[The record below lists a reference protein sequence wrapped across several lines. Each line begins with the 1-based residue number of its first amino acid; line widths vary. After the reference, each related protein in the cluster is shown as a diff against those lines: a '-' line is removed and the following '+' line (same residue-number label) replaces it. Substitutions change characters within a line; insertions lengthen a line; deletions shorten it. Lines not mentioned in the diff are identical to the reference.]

1 MSSIKMD
8 FYLTETQKQVKQ
20 LARDFAEKE
29 IAPFVRKYDEK
40 GEFPFEIM
48 KKLGEIGFLG
58 ITFPEEYGGSG
69 LKYLDYVVIIE
80 EISRVDPSIGL
91 SVAAHNGLCTNHI
104 YCFGDENQKR
114 KYLPELCT
122 GKKIGAWALT
132 EPQAGSDAANLLTTA
147 VKENSYYILN
157 GNKVFTTHGSVGD
170 VIVVMAVTDKTK
182 GKNGISS
189 FIVEKGYDGLI
200 VGKKEDKLGMR
211 ASDTCSL
218 IFDNCK
224 VPVENLIGEEG
235 QGYKQAME
243 ILAGGRIAIAALSVG
258 LAQGAFEL
266 SLKYSKERK
275 AFGKYIAEFQAI
287 QWKLADMATQIESA
301 RLLTYKAAYLK
312 DQGKDYSLY
321 ASMAKYFASE
331 VAVKCAIEAV
341 QIYGGYGYIKE
352 YPVEKFYRDAKLLTI
367 GEGTSEIQKII
378 IANKILK
385 EMAPID

>member
-1 MSSIKMD
+1 MD
-8 FYLTETQKQVKQ
+8 FYLTETQRQVKQ

-147 VKENSYYILN
+147 VKENNHYILN

-224 VPVENLIGEEG
+224 VPAENLIGEEG

-243 ILAGGRIAIAALSVG
+243 ILSGGRIGIAALSVG

-266 SLKYSKERK
+266 SLKYAKERK

>member
-1 MSSIKMD
+1 MD

-29 IAPFVRKYDEK
+29 IAPYVRKYDEK

-69 LKYLDYVVIIE
+69 LSYLDYVVIVE
-80 EISRVDPSIGL
+80 EISRIDPSIGL

-147 VKENSYYILN
+147 VKENSCYILN
-157 GNKVFTTHGSVGD
+157 GNKAFTTHGSVGD

-189 FIVEKGYDGLI
+189 FIVEKGYDGII

-243 ILAGGRIAIAALSVG
+243 ILAGGRIGIAALSVG

-266 SLKYSKERK
+266 SLKYAKERK

-312 DQGKDYSLY
+312 DQGKDYSLH

-331 VAVKCAIEAV
+331 VAVRCAIEAV

-385 EMAPID
+385 EMVQID

>member
-1 MSSIKMD
+1 MD

-147 VKENSYYILN
+147 VKENNHYILN

-224 VPVENLIGEEG
+224 VP
-235 QGYKQAME
+235 
-243 ILAGGRIAIAALSVG
+243 AL
-258 LAQGAFEL
+258 
-266 SLKYSKERK
+266 
-275 AFGKYIAEFQAI
+275 
-287 QWKLADMATQIESA
+287 
-301 RLLTYKAAYLK
+301 
-312 DQGKDYSLY
+312 
-321 ASMAKYFASE
+321 
-331 VAVKCAIEAV
+331 
-341 QIYGGYGYIKE
+341 
-352 YPVEKFYRDAKLLTI
+352 
-367 GEGTSEIQKII
+367 KI
-378 IANKILK
+378 
-385 EMAPID
+385 

>member
-1 MSSIKMD
+1 MD

-48 KKLGEIGFLG
+48 RKLGEIGFLG
-58 ITFPEEYGGSG
+58 IIFPEEYGGSG
-69 LKYLDYVVIIE
+69 LTYLDYVVIIE

-114 KYLPELCT
+114 RYLPELCT
-122 GKKIGAWALT
+122 GEKIGAWALT

-147 VKENSYYILN
+147 VKENDYYILN

-170 VIVVMAVTDKTK
+170 VIIVMAVTDKTK
-182 GKNGISS
+182 GRHGISS
-189 FIVEKGYDGLI
+189 FIVEKSYDGLI

-224 VPVENLIGEEG
+224 VPAENLIGGEG

-243 ILAGGRIAIAALSVG
+243 VLAGGRIGIAALSVG

-266 SLKYSKERK
+266 SLKYAKERK

-331 VAVKCAIEAV
+331 VAVRCAIEAV

-385 EMAPID
+385 EMVTVD

>member
-1 MSSIKMD
+1 MD

-147 VKENSYYILN
+147 VKENNYYILN

-224 VPVENLIGEEG
+224 VPVENLIGGEG

-243 ILAGGRIAIAALSVG
+243 ILAGGRIGIAALSVG

-266 SLKYSKERK
+266 SFKIFK
-275 AFGKYIAEFQAI
+275 GKKSVWQVY
-287 QWKLADMATQIESA
+287 
-301 RLLTYKAAYLK
+301 
-312 DQGKDYSLY
+312 
-321 ASMAKYFASE
+321 
-331 VAVKCAIEAV
+331 C
-341 QIYGGYGYIKE
+341 
-352 YPVEKFYRDAKLLTI
+352 
-367 GEGTSEIQKII
+367 
-378 IANKILK
+378 
-385 EMAPID
+385 

>member
-1 MSSIKMD
+1 MD

-147 VKENSYYILN
+147 VKENNHYILN

-243 ILAGGRIAIAALSVG
+243 ILAGGRIGIAALSVG

-301 RLLTYKAAYLK
+301 RLLTYKAACLK
-312 DQGKDYSLY
+312 DQGKDYSLH

>member
-1 MSSIKMD
+1 MD

-224 VPVENLIGEEG
+224 VPVENLIGGEG

-243 ILAGGRIAIAALSVG
+243 ILAGGRIGIAALSVG

>member
-1 MSSIKMD
+1 MD

-20 LARDFAEKE
+20 LARDFAENE
-29 IAPFVRKYDEK
+29 IAPNVKKFDQS
-40 GEFPFEIM
+40 GEFPIELM

-58 ITFPEEYGGSG
+58 ITFPEKYGGAG
-69 LKYLDYVVIIE
+69 LSYLDYVVIIE

-91 SVAAHNGLCTNHI
+91 SVSAHNGLCTNHI
-104 YCFGDENQKR
+104 FMFGSEEQKE
-114 KYLPELCT
+114 KYLPDLCT

-147 VKENSYYILN
+147 VKENNFYVIN
-157 GNKVFTTHGSVGD
+157 GNKIFTTHGGSAE
-170 VIVVMAVTDKTK
+170 VIVVMAVTDKSK
-182 GKNGISS
+182 GKNGISA
-189 FIVEKGYDGLI
+189 FIVERDYEGLI

-211 ASDTCSL
+211 ASETCSL
-218 IFDNCK
+218 AFDNCK

-243 ILAGGRIAIAALSVG
+243 ILAGGRIGIAALSVG
-258 LAQGAFEL
+258 LAQGALEL
-266 SLKYSKERK
+266 SLKYAKERK

-287 QWKLADMATQIESA
+287 QWKLADMATQIEAA

-321 ASMAKYFASE
+321 ASMAKYYASE
-331 VAVKCAIEAV
+331 VAVKCANEAV
-341 QIYGGYGYIKE
+341 QIFGGYGYVKE
-352 YPVEKFYRDAKLLTI
+352 YPVEKLYRDAKLLTI

-378 IANKILK
+378 IANKILR
-385 EMAPID
+385 ELSHFD

>member
-1 MSSIKMD
+1 MD

-224 VPVENLIGEEG
+224 VPAENLIGEEG

-243 ILAGGRIAIAALSVG
+243 ILAGGRIGIAALSVG

>member
-1 MSSIKMD
+1 MD

-80 EISRVDPSIGL
+80 EISRVDPSVGL

-147 VKENSYYILN
+147 VKENNHYILN

-243 ILAGGRIAIAALSVG
+243 ILAGGRIGIAALSVG

-312 DQGKDYSLY
+312 DQGKDYSLH

>member
-1 MSSIKMD
+1 MD

-48 KKLGEIGFLG
+48 RKLGEIGFLG
-58 ITFPEEYGGSG
+58 IIFPEEYGGSG
-69 LKYLDYVVIIE
+69 LTYLDYVVIIE

-114 KYLPELCT
+114 RYLPELCT
-122 GKKIGAWALT
+122 GEKIGAWALT

-147 VKENSYYILN
+147 VKENDYYILN

-170 VIVVMAVTDKTK
+170 VIIVMAVTDKTK
-182 GKNGISS
+182 GRHGISS
-189 FIVEKGYDGLI
+189 FIVEKSYDGLI

-224 VPVENLIGEEG
+224 VPAENLIGGEG

-243 ILAGGRIAIAALSVG
+243 VLAGGRIGIAALSVG

-266 SLKYSKERK
+266 SLKYAKERK

-385 EMAPID
+385 EMVTVD

>member
-1 MSSIKMD
+1 MD

-147 VKENSYYILN
+147 VKENNHYILN

-170 VIVVMAVTDKTK
+170 VVVVMAVTDKTK

-266 SLKYSKERK
+266 SLKYAKERK

-385 EMAPID
+385 EVAPID

>member
-1 MSSIKMD
+1 MD
-8 FYLTETQKQVKQ
+8 FYLTETQRQVKQ

-243 ILAGGRIAIAALSVG
+243 ILAGGRIGIAALSVG

-266 SLKYSKERK
+266 SLKYAKERK

-312 DQGKDYSLY
+312 EQGKDYSLY

>member
-1 MSSIKMD
+1 MD

-147 VKENSYYILN
+147 VKENNHYILN

-243 ILAGGRIAIAALSVG
+243 ILAGGRIGIAALSVG

-312 DQGKDYSLY
+312 DQGKDYSLH

>member
-1 MSSIKMD
+1 MN

-20 LARDFAEKE
+20 LARDFAENE
-29 IAPFVRKYDEK
+29 IAPNVRKFDAN
-40 GEFPFEIM
+40 GEFPIEIM

-58 ITFPEEYGGSG
+58 ITFPEEYGGAG
-69 LKYLDYVVIIE
+69 LSYLDYVVIIE

-104 YCFGDENQKR
+104 YLFGNERQKK
-114 KYLPELCT
+114 KYLPDLCT
-122 GKKIGAWALT
+122 GRKIGAWALT
-132 EPQAGSDAANLLTTA
+132 EPQAGSDAVNLLTTA
-147 VKENSYYILN
+147 VKEGDHYILN
-157 GNKVFTTHGSVGD
+157 GNKVFTTHGSVGEI
-170 VIVVMAVTDKTK
+170 IVVMAVTDKSK
-182 GKNGISS
+182 GKNGISA
-189 FIVEKGYDGLI
+189 FIVEKGYEGLI

-218 IFDNCK
+218 TFDNCV
-224 VPVENLIGEEG
+224 VPAENLLGEEG
-235 QGYKQAME
+235 QGYRQAME
-243 ILAGGRIAIAALSVG
+243 ILAGGRIGIAALSVG
-258 LAQGAFEL
+258 LAQGALDL
-266 SLKYSKERK
+266 SLKYAKERK

-287 QWKLADMATQIESA
+287 QWKLADMATQIEGA

-331 VAVKCAIEAV
+331 VAVRCANEAV
-341 QIYGGYGYIKE
+341 QIFGGYGYIKE
-352 YPVEKFYRDAKLLTI
+352 YPVEKLYRDAKLLTI

-385 EMAPID
+385 ELSHLD

>member
-1 MSSIKMD
+1 MD

-20 LARDFAEKE
+20 LARDFAENE
-29 IAPFVRKYDEK
+29 IAPNVRKYDST
-40 GEFPFEIM
+40 GEFPTEIM

-58 ITFPEEYGGSG
+58 ITFPEEYGGAG
-69 LKYLDYVVIIE
+69 LSYLDYVVIIE

-91 SVAAHNGLCTNHI
+91 SVSAHNGLCTNHI
-104 YCFGDENQKR
+104 YLFGNDEQKR
-114 KYLPELCT
+114 RYLPDLCT

-147 VKENSYYILN
+147 VKEGDHYIIN
-157 GNKVFTTHGSVGD
+157 GNKVFTTHGGVGEI
-170 VIVVMAVTDKTK
+170 IVVMAVTDKSK
-182 GKNGISS
+182 GKNGISA
-189 FIVEKGYDGLI
+189 FIIEKGYEGLI

-218 IFDNCK
+218 TFDNCR
-224 VPVENLIGEEG
+224 VPAENLLGKEG
-235 QGYKQAME
+235 QGYWQAME
-243 ILAGGRIAIAALSVG
+243 ILAGGRIGIAALSVG
-258 LAQGAFEL
+258 LAQGALDL
-266 SLKYSKERK
+266 SLKYAKERK

-287 QWKLADMATQIESA
+287 QWKLADMATQIEGA

-331 VAVKCAIEAV
+331 VAVKCANEAV
-341 QIYGGYGYIKE
+341 QIFGGYGYIKE
-352 YPVEKFYRDAKLLTI
+352 YPVEKLYRDAKLLTI

-385 EMAPID
+385 DLSRLD

>member
-1 MSSIKMD
+1 MD

-243 ILAGGRIAIAALSVG
+243 ILAGGRIGIAALSVG

>member
-1 MSSIKMD
+1 MD

-48 KKLGEIGFLG
+48 RKLGEIGFLG
-58 ITFPEEYGGSG
+58 IIFPEEYGGSG
-69 LKYLDYVVIIE
+69 LTYLDYVVIIE

-114 KYLPELCT
+114 RYLPELCT
-122 GKKIGAWALT
+122 GEKIGAWALT

-147 VKENSYYILN
+147 VKENDYYILN

-170 VIVVMAVTDKTK
+170 VIIVMAVTDKTK
-182 GKNGISS
+182 GRHGISS
-189 FIVEKGYDGLI
+189 FIVEKNYDGLI

-224 VPVENLIGEEG
+224 VPAENLIGGEG

-243 ILAGGRIAIAALSVG
+243 VLAGGRIGIAALSVG

-266 SLKYSKERK
+266 SLKYAKERK

-385 EMAPID
+385 EMVTVD

>member
-1 MSSIKMD
+1 MD

-114 KYLPELCT
+114 KYLPELYT

-189 FIVEKGYDGLI
+189 FIVEKGYRGLI

-243 ILAGGRIAIAALSVG
+243 ILAGGRIGIAALSVG

>member
-1 MSSIKMD
+1 MD

-29 IAPFVRKYDEK
+29 IAPYVRKYDEK
-40 GEFPFEIM
+40 GQFPFEIM

-69 LKYLDYVVIIE
+69 LSYLDYVVIVE
-80 EISRVDPSIGL
+80 EISRIDPSIGL

-147 VKENSYYILN
+147 VKENSCYILN

-243 ILAGGRIAIAALSVG
+243 ILAGGRIGIAALSVG

-266 SLKYSKERK
+266 SLKYAKERK

-331 VAVKCAIEAV
+331 VAVRCAIEAV

-385 EMAPID
+385 EMVQID

>member
-1 MSSIKMD
+1 MD

-147 VKENSYYILN
+147 VKENNHYILN

-189 FIVEKGYDGLI
+189 FIVEKGYSGLI

-224 VPVENLIGEEG
+224 VPAENLIGEEG

-243 ILAGGRIAIAALSVG
+243 ILAGGRIGIAALSVG

>member
-1 MSSIKMD
+1 MD

-147 VKENSYYILN
+147 VKENNYYILN

-189 FIVEKGYDGLI
+189 FIVEKGYSGLI

-224 VPVENLIGEEG
+224 VPAENLIGEEG

-243 ILAGGRIAIAALSVG
+243 ILAGGRIGIAALSVG

>member
-1 MSSIKMD
+1 MD

-29 IAPFVRKYDEK
+29 IAPLVRKYDEK

-147 VKENSYYILN
+147 VKENNYYILN

-224 VPVENLIGEEG
+224 VPVENLIGGEG

-243 ILAGGRIAIAALSVG
+243 ILAGGRIGIAALSVG

>member
-1 MSSIKMD
+1 MD

-147 VKENSYYILN
+147 VKENNHYILN

-243 ILAGGRIAIAALSVG
+243 ILAGGRIGIAALSVG

>member
-1 MSSIKMD
+1 MD

-114 KYLPELCT
+114 KYLPELYT

-189 FIVEKGYDGLI
+189 FIVEKGYRGLI

-243 ILAGGRIAIAALSVG
+243 ILAGGRIGIAALSVG

-266 SLKYSKERK
+266 SLKYAKERK

>member
-1 MSSIKMD
+1 MD

-29 IAPFVRKYDEK
+29 IAPYVRKYDEK

-69 LKYLDYVVIIE
+69 LKYLDYVAIIE

-147 VKENSYYILN
+147 VKENSCYILN
-157 GNKVFTTHGSVGD
+157 GNKAFTTHGSVGD

-189 FIVEKGYDGLI
+189 FIVEKGYDGII

-243 ILAGGRIAIAALSVG
+243 ILAGGRIGIAALSVG

-266 SLKYSKERK
+266 SLKYAKERK

-312 DQGKDYSLY
+312 DQGKDYSLH

-331 VAVKCAIEAV
+331 VAVRCAIEAV

-385 EMAPID
+385 EMVQID

>member
-1 MSSIKMD
+1 MD
-8 FYLTETQKQVKQ
+8 FYLTETQRQVKQ

-243 ILAGGRIAIAALSVG
+243 ILAGGRIGIAALSVG

>member
-1 MSSIKMD
+1 MD

-147 VKENSYYILN
+147 VKENNYYILN

-243 ILAGGRIAIAALSVG
+243 ILAGGRIGIAALSVG